1 MKKVLVLGAS
11 GQVASYTTPGLEPY
25 YELRLGDVRPH
36 PFGKP
41 VNHVDITI
49 YEQVLE
55 ASAGMDAVMDLAAY
69 KNHPVFDFEVS
80 TKGAYHVMRAA
91 MENGIKKVI
100 ITGPQLVRG
109 WYDDDF
115 DVDDVPPAV
124 STGYNVLTKYLSMQI
139 CKAYARTYGIQTIFF
154 LFNGLGPK
162 PTALVSRQ
170 DFPPMVIVWED
181 LHHACRLALEIES
194 VPDNFQVF
202 TMLSY
207 LGHGKYL
214 IDKARRIL
222 GYEPLEPV
230 QDYFKRVP

>member
-1 MKKVLVLGAS
+1 MKKILVLGAS

-25 YELRLGDVRPH
+25 YQLVLADVRPH

-41 VNHVDITI
+41 VIPVDISV
-49 YEQVLE
+49 YDQVLE
-55 ASAGMDAVMDLAAY
+55 ASRGVDAIMDLAAY
-69 KNHPVFDFEVS
+69 KNHPVFDFEIT
-80 TKGAYHVMRAA
+80 TKGAFHVMRAA
-91 MENGIKKVI
+91 AAHGIKKVI

-109 WYDDDF
+109 GYDNDF
-115 DVDDVPPAV
+115 DVDDVPPTV
-124 STGYNVLTKYLSMQI
+124 STGYNVLTKYLSI
-139 CKAYARTYGIQTIFF
+139 ELCKAYARAYGIQTIFF

-162 PTALVSRQ
+162 PTAPVSKQ

-181 LHHACRLALEIES
+181 LHHACRLALEVES
-194 VPDNFQVF
+194 VPDNCQVF

-214 IDKARRIL
+214 IDKAKRIL

-230 QDYFKRVP
+230 QEYYKRMI